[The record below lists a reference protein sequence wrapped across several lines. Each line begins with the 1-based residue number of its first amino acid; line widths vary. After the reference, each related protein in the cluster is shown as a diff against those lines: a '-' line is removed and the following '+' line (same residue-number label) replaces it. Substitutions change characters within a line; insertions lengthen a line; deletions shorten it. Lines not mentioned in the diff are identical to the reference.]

1 LNVIKS
7 NFVKQ
12 YGLLAALGLSYIA
25 ISALG
30 FGFRCPIHSLT
41 GFYCPGCGSTRAVR
55 ALLNGDLQLAFHD
68 NALLLAAPVLMVIGA
83 LLNKYSKNRMWLYL
97 FLGLLFIAVVSFTV
111 LRNQPDSALAPQ

>member
-12 YGLLAALGLSYIA
+12 YGLLAALGFSYLA

-41 GFYCPGCGSTRAVR
+41 GFFCPGCGSTRAVR
-55 ALLNGDLQLAFHD
+55 ALLNGDLQLAIH
-68 NALLLAAPVLMVIGA
+68 NNTLLLAAPALMGIGFI
-83 LLNKYSKNRMWLYL
+83 LNKYLKNRMWLYA
-97 FLGLLFIAVVSFTV
+97 FLSLLFIVVVSFTV
-111 LRNQPDSALAPQ
+111 MRNQPGSVLAPL

>member
-12 YGLLAALGLSYIA
+12 YGLLAALGTSYLA

-41 GFYCPGCGSTRAVR
+41 GFFCPGCGSTRAVR
-55 ALLNGDLQLAFHD
+55 ALLTGDLQLAIH
-68 NALLLAAPVLMVIGA
+68 NNVLLLAAPALMGVGVL
-83 LLNKYSKNRMWLYL
+83 LSKYSKKRIWLYL
-97 FLGLLFIAVVSFTV
+97 FLTLLLMLVSTFTV
-111 LRNQPDSALAPQ
+111 MRNQPGSVLAPL

>member
-1 LNVIKS
+1 MNVIKS

-12 YGLLAALGLSYIA
+12 YGLLAALGFSYLA

-83 LLNKYSKNRMWLYL
+83 VLNKYWKNRMWLYV

-111 LRNQPDSALAPQ
+111 LRNQPDSAFAPQ

>member
-12 YGLLAALGLSYIA
+12 YGLLAALGASYLA

-41 GFYCPGCGSTRAVR
+41 GFFCPGCGSTRAVR
-55 ALLNGDLQLAFHD
+55 ALLTGDLQLAIH
-68 NALLLAAPVLMVIGA
+68 NNTLLLAAPALMGIGFI
-83 LLNKYSKNRMWLYL
+83 LNKYLKNRMWLYA
-97 FLGLLFIAVVSFTV
+97 FLSLLFIVVVSFTV
-111 LRNQPDSALAPQ
+111 MRNQPGSVLAPL